1 MYETIPR
8 LFARTAATH
17 ARRPALGAKRGGQ
30 WVTWTWAEHRQQVLR
45 FARALLALG
54 VQPRQGLA
62 IMGFNRPEWFW
73 ADLGAIHV
81 GAVPAGVY
89 VNTTPEGVRYIVDH
103 CEAAVAVVENQQLL
117 ELFQALRPQLPLLR
131 AIVVME
137 GGRTQGDV
145 YAWEDFLRLGEAVP
159 ESAVEERVA
168 AQAPEDLCT
177 LIYTS
182 GTTGAPKAVMIAH
195 RNVTFLA
202 GAVVP
207 QFGLDSEDRFIS
219 YLPLSHIAEQC
230 VSLYMP
236 GAVGGCTY
244 FAESLE
250 ALGENLREVRPTVFF
265 GVPRVWEKIQAR
277 MQAVGAQAPA
287 LRRAIASWAKRKGL
301 AAGYAEQAGQP
312 RPFGHVLAK
321 KLVFDKVRER
331 LGLDRARI
339 CLTSAAPISL
349 GTLEY
354 FLSLGIPILEVYGM
368 SEDTG
373 PTTLSTPTR
382 YRTGR
387 AGWAFPGT
395 ELRTAEDGEILI
407 RGPHVFLGYL
417 KDEAATREALDAE
430 GWLHSG
436 DVGDIDAD
444 GFLRVTDR
452 KKELLITSGGK
463 NVAPAPIEARLK
475 TVPGVAQAVLL
486 GDQRNFCAA
495 LLTLDPERVAAVAQA
510 AGSPARSVDEARACP
525 AFRAHLERE
534 IEKVNAALARYET
547 VRKFEILPGELTVD
561 GGELTPTMK
570 LKRRVIRQKYAAE
583 IEKLYA

>member
-8 LFARTAATH
+8 LFARTATTQAQ
-17 ARRPALGAKRGGQ
+17 RPALRAKRGGA

-45 FARALLALG
+45 VARALLKLG
-54 VQPRQGLA
+54 VQPRQGVA

-81 GAVPAGVY
+81 GAVPAGIY
-89 VNTTPEGVRYIVDH
+89 TTTTPDNVRYIAHH
-103 CEAAVAVVENQQLL
+103 CEAAVAVVENERWL
-117 ELFQALRPQLPLLR
+117 ELFVGLRPQLPHLR
-131 AIVVME
+131 AIVVMQD
-137 GGRTQGDV
+137 GRSQGDV
-145 YAWEDFLRLGEAVP
+145 YSWEDFLRLGEQVP

-168 AQAPEDLCT
+168 AQSEGDLCT

-202 GAVVP
+202 GGVVP
-207 QFGLDSEDRFIS
+207 LFGLSSEDRFIS

-250 ALGENLREVRPTVFF
+250 ALPENLREVRPTVFF

-287 LRRAIASWAKRKGL
+287 LRRAIANWAKRKGL
-301 AAGYAEQAGQP
+301 AGGYAEQAGRP
-312 RPFGHVLAK
+312 KPFGYGLAQ

-331 LGLDRARI
+331 LGLDQARI

-373 PTTLSTPTR
+373 PTTVSTPTR

-387 AGWAFPGT
+387 AGFAFPGT
-395 ELRTAEDGEILI
+395 ELKTAEDGEIMM

-417 KDEAATREALDAE
+417 KDEAATRETLDAE
-430 GWLHSG
+430 GWIHSG
-436 DVGDIDAD
+436 DVGDLDAD

-475 TVPGVAQAVLL
+475 TIPGVAQAVLL
-486 GDQRNFCAA
+486 GDHRNFCAA

-510 AGSPARSVDEARACP
+510 AGSPARSVAEARAC
-525 AFRAHLERE
+525 AIFRAHLEGQ
-534 IEKVNAALARYET
+534 IEKLNATLARYET
-547 VRKFEILPGELTVD
+547 VRKFEILPGELTID

-570 LKRRVIRQKYAAE
+570 LKRRVIREKYAAE
-583 IEKLYA
+583 IEALYA